1 MDATVSPDCLCH
13 VEEKRLRLDPE
24 EFEKRGYAA
33 MGPCGSV
40 DKTSSVFQLLR
51 AKAIRSKNREKEL
64 SALDNSNPQAAKI
77 IATDGVEMVPV
88 CMNHVNPTSRKIV
101 TLERL
106 FQYGRDVNDGEAPG
120 MGRRIS
126 IRRQNEEKRALAK
139 LIKEQKSETR
149 DKQVSWRVFNNKPTT
164 NIRIINPA
172 EQGIEVVGH
181 NETVNPDAVG
191 PVVVPSSFAQQ
202 DPTAP
207 TAEEQNAPVISPRGD
222 FVPKARGWKK
232 KDNK

>member
-40 DKTSSVFQLLR
+40 DRTGSMYQLLR
-51 AKAIRSKNREKEL
+51 IKAIKSKNRENEL
-64 SALDNSNPQAAKI
+64 SALEKSNPQATKF
-77 IATDGVEMVPV
+77 IATDGLEMVPV
-88 CMNHVNPTSRKIV
+88 CMNHINSTRRKIV

-126 IRRQNEEKRALAK
+126 IRRQSEEKRALNK
-139 LIKEQKSETR
+139 LIKEQRSETR
-149 DKQVSWRVFNNKPTT
+149 DKQVLWRVFNNKPTI
-164 NIRIINPA
+164 NIRF
-172 EQGIEVVGH
+172 QDIETVGH
-181 NETVNPDAVG
+181 NETVNPDAVR
-191 PVVVPSSFAQQ
+191 PVFIPSSFAQQ
-202 DPTAP
+202 DPTVS
-207 TAEEQNAPVISPRGD
+207 TVEEQDAPIVSPSGD
-222 FVPKARGWKK
+222 APKVRGWKK
-232 KDNK
+232 DKK